1 MEGNEDFIEDYNN
14 IMEGDDHIMEENE
27 HIMECS
33 NTEGGLSLYQ
43 LSTSAI
49 VSNFTALRDEIL
61 QCPEKVLFD
70 VFYQV

>member
-1 MEGNEDFIEDYNN
+1 MEGNENFMEDYDN
-14 IMEGDDHIMEENE
+14 IMEGIDHIMEEDNN
-27 HIMECS
+27 IMECN
-33 NTEGGLSLYQ
+33 NTEEGLSLYQ